1 MYLVIIYTAGGSTSV
16 KFKTE
21 VEALAYIQQLADDG
35 IECSALCCD
44 D

>member
-21 VEALAYIQQLADDG
+21 AEASAYIQQLVDDG
-35 IECSALCCD
+35 IECSLCCD